1 MQEEKMRKDL
11 QPILTFVENIV
22 KAIRTLLE
30 QKGGK

>member
-1 MQEEKMRKDL
+1 MNKDL

-22 KAIRTLLE
+22 KAVKTLLE